1 MFSLDFLNRRSL
13 RFGVLGA
20 LLLAAGALALLRQP
34 ALEDAS
40 ARMPQALTAR
50 GAAVSAVDL
59 QRVAQGDVPNPAG
72 AKAGHAAT
80 LVAMGPE
87 SPALLSLFWFS
98 GERESGPQVEIVAA
112 QWLRASQAW
121 TPPRTVLNRHQL
133 GAQLGY
139 GVRRLGNPVA
149 WRDGHNR
156 LHLYVVATGWGGWA
170 ASRVLHLR
178 QKGDAQNLEALEFE
192 PVRAL
197 PLSWLWNTSFLVRN
211 APLALTDGGMALP
224 VHFELGAKI
233 PAWVRL
239 DAAGEFA
246 GWTRISRRDHVLQPS
261 LLPLGPQ
268 HWLALLRDESPVG
281 RIAVAQTVDGGRHWA
296 DLPDLALPNPDAAV
310 AALALAPGELVL
322 AYNPI
327 TSGRERLDL
336 ARSSNGVDW
345 APQAVLRQGQNEDEY
360 SYPALQWAEGSL
372 WLAYT
377 VDRARLAWQRFA
389 PEVSQ

>member
-1 MFSLDFLNRRSL
+1 MLGTRLIHLRSVRL
-13 RFGVLGA
+13 GVLACG
-20 LLLAAGALALLRQP
+20 LLLAAVWGLVRQP
-34 ALEDAS
+34 ALPDAL
-40 ARMPQALTAR
+40 ARMPQALAAG
-50 GAAVSAVDL
+50 GAPLQAAQL

-80 LVAMGPE
+80 LVEMAPE

-112 QWLRASQAW
+112 QWLRATQGW
-121 TPPRTVLNRHQL
+121 TAPRTVLNRHQL

-149 WRDGHNR
+149 WRDGNNR

-170 ASRVLHLR
+170 ASRVLHVR
-178 QKGDAQNLEALEFE
+178 QKGDAPTWDALEFE
-192 PVRAL
+192 PVRVL

-211 APLALTDGGMALP
+211 APLALSDGGMALP

-233 PAWVRL
+233 AAWVRV
-239 DAAGEFA
+239 DAAGELV
-246 GWTRISRRDHVLQPS
+246 GWQRMSRRDHVLQPS

-268 HWLALLRDESPVG
+268 HWLALLRDERPQG
-281 RIAVAQTVDGGRHWA
+281 RIAVAQTLDGGRSWTDA
-296 DLPDLALPNPDAAV
+296 PDLALPNPDAAV
-310 AALALAPGELVL
+310 AALALSPGELVL

-327 TSGRERLDL
+327 RAGRERLDL
-336 ARSSNGVDW
+336 ARSHDGLNWS
-345 APQAVLRQGQNEDEY
+345 PQAVVRQGQGEDEY
-360 SYPALQWAEGSL
+360 SYPALLWAQDSL

-389 PEVSQ
+389 PKEQP

>member
-1 MFSLDFLNRRSL
+1 M
-13 RFGVLGA
+13 
-20 LLLAAGALALLRQP
+20 
-34 ALEDAS
+34 
-40 ARMPQALTAR
+40 
-50 GAAVSAVDL
+50 
-59 QRVAQGDVPNPAG
+59 
-72 AKAGHAAT
+72 
-80 LVAMGPE
+80 
-87 SPALLSLFWFS
+87 
-98 GERESGPQVEIVAA
+98 
-112 QWLRASQAW
+112 
-121 TPPRTVLNRHQL
+121 
-133 GAQLGY
+133 LGY

-178 QKGDAQNLEALEFE
+178 QKGEAQDLAELAFE

-211 APLALTDGGMALP
+211 APLALADGGMALP

-233 PAWVRL
+233 AAWVRV
-239 DAAGEFA
+239 DAQGEFM
-246 GWTRISRRDHVLQPS
+246 GWSRISRRDHVLQPS

-268 HWLALLRDESPVG
+268 HWLALMRDESPTR
-281 RIAVAQTVDGGRHWA
+281 RIALAQTLDGGRSWA
-296 DLPDLALPNPDAAV
+296 DAPDLALPNPDAAV

-336 ARSSNGVDW
+336 ARSANGSDW
-345 APQAVLRQGQNEDEY
+345 TAQALLRQGAGEDEF
-360 SYPALQWAEGSL
+360 SYPALLWADGSL

-389 PEVSQ
+389 VQETP

>member
-1 MFSLDFLNRRSL
+1 MVATRLIHLRSVRMGL
-13 RFGVLGA
+13 LACSV
-20 LLLAAGALALLRQP
+20 LLAAAWGLVRQP
-34 ALEDAS
+34 GLPDAV
-40 ARMPQALTAR
+40 ARMPITTLAG
-50 GAAVSAVDL
+50 GAPVHVAQL
-59 QRVAQGDVPNPAG
+59 QRVDQGDVPNPAG

-80 LVAMGPE
+80 LVEMAPE

-98 GERESGPQVEIVAA
+98 GERESGPQVEIVAS
-112 QWLRASQAW
+112 QWLRSTQAW

-133 GAQLGY
+133 GSQLGH

-170 ASRVLHLR
+170 ASRVLHVR
-178 QKGDAQNLEALEFE
+178 QKGDAQDLEHLAFE
-192 PVRAL
+192 PVRTL

-211 APLALTDGGMALP
+211 APLDLSDGGMALP

-233 PAWVRL
+233 PAWVQV

-246 GWTRISRRDHVLQPS
+246 GWHRMSRRDHVLQPS

-268 HWLALLRDESPVG
+268 HWLALLRDESPMG
-281 RIAVAQTVDGGRHWA
+281 RIAVAQTVDGGRRWS
-296 DLPDLALPNPDAAV
+296 DLPALPLPNPDASV
-310 AALALAPGELVL
+310 ATLALAPGELAL

-327 TSGRERLDL
+327 RSGRERLDL
-336 ARSSNGVDW
+336 ARSHDGLNW
-345 APQAVLRQGQNEDEY
+345 TLQAVARQGQGEDEY
-360 SYPALQWAEGSL
+360 SYPALLWADGSL

-389 PEVSQ
+389 PVDRP